1 MKILCTLGP
10 STLNKLFLKLSSRLG
25 ISLLRLNM
33 SHIKINKL
41 KNHINIIRKYTKI
54 PICIDSEG
62 AQIRTGDL
70 NKNKKLSK
78 NSLFKIFRK
87 NNNKKNLITF
97 YPEEVFDQIKPK
109 DKLTIDFNSV
119 VIKILNKNNNH
130 FTCKVLRPGIIS
142 GNKAATLNRDI
153 ILPSLTKKDVS
164 AFKIGKK
171 LNIKN
176 FAVSFVSQKKDIILA
191 RKIVGKKSKII
202 SKVETFKA
210 LENLIEITKATDII
224 LIDRGDLSRQVPLS
238 SIPSWQKII
247 SKVVKK
253 YNKKLF
259 IATNLLETMINSENP
274 TRAEINDIYNCI
286 SDGADGLVL
295 AAETAIGKYPIDAV
309 KMIKD
314 NVKNYKTNY
323 KNQLSKINQNSIN
336 KIVRQNKK
344 KFLKK
349 FI

>member
-41 KNHINIIRKYTKI
+41 KNHINTIRKYTKI

-78 NSLFKIFRK
+78 NS
-87 NNNKKNLITF
+87 F

-119 VIKILNKNNNH
+119 VIKILKKNNNY

>member
-1 MKILCTLGP
+1 MRILCTLGP
-10 STLNKLFLKLSSRLG
+10 STLNKLFLKSSSKLG
-25 ISLLRLNM
+25 INLLRLNM
-33 SHIKINKL
+33 SHIKINQL
-41 KNHINIIRKYTKI
+41 ENNINLIRKYTTI

-70 NKNKKLSK
+70 NSNKKLIR
-78 NSLFKIFRK
+78 NSFFKVFRK
-87 NNNKKNLITF
+87 NNKKKNLITF
-97 YPEEVFDQIKPK
+97 YPEEVFDQIRPK

-119 VIKILNKNNNH
+119 VIKIINKNSKYLN
-130 FTCKVLRPGIIS
+130 CKVLRPGVIS

-153 ILPSLTKKDVS
+153 FLPSLTKKDIR
-164 AFKIGKK
+164 AFEIGKK

-176 FAVSFVSQKKDIILA
+176 FAVSFVSEKKDIILA

-210 LENLIEITKATDII
+210 LENLIEITKATDVI

-253 YNKKLF
+253 YNRKLY

-314 NVKNYKTNY
+314 NIKNYKTNY
-323 KNQLSKINQNSIN
+323 KNQLSNISQSSIN
-336 KIVRQNKK
+336 KIVKQNKK

-349 FI
+349 FV